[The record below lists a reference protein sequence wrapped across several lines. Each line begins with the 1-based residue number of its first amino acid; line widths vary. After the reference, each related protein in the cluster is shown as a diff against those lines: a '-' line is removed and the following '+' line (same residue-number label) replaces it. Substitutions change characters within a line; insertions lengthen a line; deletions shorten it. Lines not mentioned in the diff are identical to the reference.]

1 MCKSALLFS
10 KKDYALG
17 DSLRYI
23 CRNQKINLIYALTFP
38 EVLNH
43 IVSSHPEI
51 LFFDAE
57 SIEFSFDLYKD
68 FTDTRFFDIP
78 KIIIFTPD
86 PDKYKFKDEN
96 ILIVNKKN
104 YVDKIEKMLS
114 NIEEKKSQ
122 KLDKEKVEQYRQKII
137 TVLLELGITT
147 KYLGY
152 EYIKEL
158 VVDIISDKRMLK
170 SFNTK
175 LYPKLAV
182 KFNTQINNIERNIR
196 NAINIARNNC
206 KNKELY
212 SRICGKINNTGYPSN
227 KQFITWLVEEVS

>member
-17 DSLRYI
+17 NTLRNI
-23 CRNQKINLIYALTFP
+23 CRDQKINLAYALTFP
-38 EVLNH
+38 EVLNYS
-43 IVSSHPEI
+43 IISCPEI

-57 SIEFSFDLYKD
+57 GVDFNYDLYKD
-68 FTDTRFFDIP
+68 FLESRYFEIP
-78 KIIIFTPD
+78 KIIIFTFN

-96 ILIVNKKN
+96 ILILDKMN
-104 YVDKIEKMLS
+104 YVEKVEKFIK
-114 NIEEKKSQ
+114 NIEEKKSKKITQ
-122 KLDKEKVEQYRQKII
+122 AELEKYKQNIAELLAKI
-137 TVLLELGITT
+137 GITT

-158 VVDIISDKRMLK
+158 VIDIINDKRMLK

-175 LYPKLAV
+175 LYPQLAM
-182 KFNTQINNIERNIR
+182 KYNTQINNVERNIR
-196 NAINIARNNC
+196 NAIGIAKKNC
-206 KNKELY
+206 KDKELY
-212 SRICGKINNTGYPSN
+212 NRICGKLNTPSN

>member
-23 CRNQKINLIYALTFP
+23 CRSQRMNLIYSLTFP
-38 EVLNH
+38 EMLHHV
-43 IVSSHPEI
+43 ISSHPEI
-51 LFFDAE
+51 IFFDAE
-57 SIEFSFDLYKD
+57 SIEFSFDLYKE
-68 FTDTRFFDIP
+68 FVDTRFFDIP
-78 KIIIFTPD
+78 KIIIFTPE
-86 PDKYKFKDEN
+86 PEKYKFKDEN
-96 ILIVNKKN
+96 IVIVNKKN
-104 YVDKIEKMLS
+104 YVDKIEKILS
-114 NIEEKKSQ
+114 NLEEKTSH
-122 KLDKEKVEQYRQKII
+122 KLDKEKIEQYRESTVKI
-137 TVLLELGITT
+137 LLELGITT

-158 VVDIISDKRMLK
+158 VVDIINDKRMLK
-170 SFNTK
+170 SFNKK

-182 KFNTQINNIERNIR
+182 KYNTQINNIERNIR
-196 NAINIARNNC
+196 NAINIAKKNC

-212 SRICGKINNTGYPSN
+212 NRVCGKINNTGYPSN

>member
-17 DSLRYI
+17 DSLRYV

-38 EVLNH
+38 EVIHNLSN
-43 IVSSHPEI
+43 SHPEI

-57 SIEFSFDLYKD
+57 YINFRFDLYKEFVD
-68 FTDTRFFDIP
+68 ARFFDIP
-78 KIIIFTPD
+78 KVIIFTLNPEE
-86 PDKYKFKDEN
+86 YNFEDEN
-96 ILIVNKKN
+96 IVVINKKN
-104 YVDKIEKMLS
+104 YIDKIEQILS
-114 NIEEKKSQ
+114 NIKEKKSQ
-122 KLDKEKVEQYRQKII
+122 NLDKEELECYKQKII
-137 TVLLELGITT
+137 KILIELGITT

-158 VVDIISDKRMLK
+158 VVDIINDKRMLK

-182 KFNTQINNIERNIR
+182 KYNTQINNIERNIR

-212 SRICGKINNTGYPSN
+212 NRICGKINNTGCPSN